1 MKMRKLSKWSEY
13 MRHFLK
19 KMIPFLLAV
28 AILASVGWYF
38 LVYDTTLTRDLLLHQ
53 ARRFEENGD
62 TGAAVWLYNLAYLQ
76 SGHDEAVAIELAEQ
90 FKQIGNYSKAESTLT
105 KAIQDGGGVE
115 VYIALC
121 NTYVEQDKLRDAV
134 NMLDK
139 VANPQIKAQLDA
151 LRPAAPVA
159 SVNTGTYDQYLQL
172 CFTADSGS
180 IYVATDLD
188 YPGIQDLYTEAL
200 SLPKGQTTVYALSI
214 GQNGLVS
221 PLAIYGYIIQN
232 VVEEVTFADSHVENA
247 LRQLLQIPAEET
259 VYSNMLWDLEEFTI
273 PAEAASCQD
282 MQWLTGLKKLTI
294 HSCALT
300 DFSSLS
306 ALTQLQTLEVTDTT
320 IADSDL
326 GFLTEMTGL
335 THLTLS
341 GCSISTIAQMSKL
354 TKLEYLDL
362 SNNII
367 RNISALGGMV
377 RLQELDLSGNALIS
391 LADIAGL
398 QGLQALDVSYNS
410 LATTAPVASLTG
422 LRKLDVSSNNLMQN
436 NLEGLEALTELEHFA
451 AAYNNLIDVD
461 VLQNCKK
468 LKTVDVSHNTLLNI
482 QVAALLPMLEELDF
496 SHNEVSRLPSFT
508 ASSPLRVIRGE
519 HNMLTSLDNLSG
531 LKNLTYVY
539 MDYNEKLS
547 NINSLQHCKALVEVF
562 VYGTKVTNVSK
573 LADAGILVHYTP
585 KV

>member
-1 MKMRKLSKWSEY
+1 MKMRKLSNWSEY

-19 KMIPFLLAV
+19 KMIPFLLAL
-28 AILASVGWYF
+28 AILLSVGWYF

-76 SGHDEAVAIELAEQ
+76 SGHDETVAIELAEQ

-105 KAIQDGGGVE
+105 KAIQDGGSIE

-121 NTYVEQDKLRDAV
+121 STYVEQNKLRDAV

-139 VANPQIKAQLDA
+139 VTNPQIKSQLDA
-151 LRPAAPVA
+151 LRPTAPVA
-159 SVNTGTYDQYLQL
+159 SVNTGSYDQYLQIS
-172 CFTADSGS
+172 FTADGATV
-180 IYVATDLD
+180 YAATDLD
-188 YPGIQDLYTEAL
+188 YPDTRDLYTAPL

-214 GQNGLVS
+214 AENGLVS

-232 VVEEVTFADSHVENA
+232 VVEEVTFADSYVENA

-259 VYSNMLWDLEEFTI
+259 VYSNMLWNLEEFTF
-273 PAEAASCQD
+273 PAEALSCQD
-282 MQWLTGLKKLTI
+282 LQWLTGLKKLTI
-294 HSCALT
+294 RSCSLT
-300 DFSSLS
+300 DLS
-306 ALTQLQTLEVTDTT
+306 ALGALTQLQTLEVTDTA

-326 GFLTEMTGL
+326 RFLGEMTSL

-367 RNISALGGMV
+367 RNLSALSGMV
-377 RLQELDLSGNALIS
+377 QLQELYLSGNALIS
-391 LADIAGL
+391 LKDIAGL
-398 QGLQALDVSYNS
+398 QNLQVLDVSYNS
-410 LATTAPVASLTG
+410 LASTAPVASLTA
-422 LRKLDVSSNNLMQN
+422 LRKLDVSSNNLMQQD
-436 NLEGLEALTELEHFA
+436 LEGLQALTELEHFA
-451 AAYNNLIDVD
+451 AAYNNLIDLD

-468 LKTVDVSHNTLLNI
+468 LKTLNVSHNTLLNI
-482 QVAALLPMLEELDF
+482 QAAALLPMLEELDF

-508 ASSPLRVIRGE
+508 ANSPLKVIRGE
-519 HNMLTSLDNLSG
+519 YNMLTSLDNLSG
-531 LKNLTYVY
+531 LSNLTYVY